1 MNVVQP
7 ARLVAPAAI
16 TTVRPTLRGVI
27 DMPRSRIS
35 AVKSTLAV
43 SGVLLAALVGL
54 SGCGDDATAT
64 AQIPAPQVSVAS
76 ALEREVTEWDEFT
89 GRVEAVESVEVRPR
103 VTGYI
108 ESVNFTEGST
118 VRKGDLLFVIDPR
131 PYRAELSIAEA
142 ELARAVARS
151 ELAASDAARSK
162 SLVDI
167 KAVSREE
174 YDTRVNASRE
184 ATASVAAARA
194 AVDAAK
200 LDLEFTRVTSP
211 IGGRVSKAA
220 ITAGNLV
227 TGGSNAAT
235 LLTTVVSLDPIYVSF
250 EGDEQI
256 YLKYTALAQRGE
268 RQSSRDAA
276 NPVLMGLA
284 NEDDYP
290 RRGVMVFVDN
300 QVDPHTGTI
309 RARASFENKDGFLTP
324 GLFARVKLL
333 GTNSYKAVLV
343 DDRAIGTDQSQ
354 KFVYVVDA
362 ANKVVY
368 RPVKVG
374 RLTQGLRIVLQGL
387 QPGETVIVNGLQRV
401 RPGVVV
407 APERIAMDA
416 RELAEAKLAMTGGN
430 S

>member
-1 MNVVQP
+1 
-7 ARLVAPAAI
+7 
-16 TTVRPTLRGVI
+16 
-27 DMPRSRIS
+27 MPRSRIS

-43 SGVLLAALVGL
+43 PGVLLAALIGL

-64 AQIPAPQVSVAS
+64 VQAPAPQVSVAS

-89 GRVEAVESVEVRPR
+89 GRVEAVESVEIRPR

-108 ESVNFTEGST
+108 ESVNFSEGST

-131 PYRAELSIAEA
+131 PYRAELSKAEA

-184 ATASVAAARA
+184 ATANVAAARA
-194 AVDAAK
+194 AVDATK
-200 LDLEFTRVTSP
+200 LNLEFTRVTSP
-211 IGGRVSKAA
+211 ITGRVSKAA
-220 ITAGNLV
+220 VTAGNLV

-235 LLTTVVSLDPIYVSF
+235 LLTTVVSLDPIYVTF

-268 RQSSRDAA
+268 RQSSRDVA

-284 NEDDYP
+284 NETDYP
-290 RRGVMVFVDN
+290 RRGSMVFVDN
-300 QVDPHTGTI
+300 QVDPRTGTI
-309 RARASFENKDGFLTP
+309 RARAAFENKDGFLTP

-333 GTNSYKAVLV
+333 GHNSFQAVLV

-374 RLTQGLRIVLQGL
+374 RLTDGLRIVLQGL

-416 RELAEAKLAMTGGN
+416 RELAEAKLAMTGDH